1 MRIYQPVLFVGLGGT
16 GNRIGAE
23 LERTLRRELC
33 GPDGTLLT
41 NGGQRAPFQLPDCIQ
56 FVYADYSEAELNQ
69 LPHLSTRG
77 SEAAPYTHT
86 SRAIH
91 DLLPAG
97 MSSSPE
103 VTRTLRVSVH
113 DEVSEWLPPTV
124 GEPRVAP
131 LHAGAGQ
138 LPTVGRSAL
147 FATLREGLEPVLRP
161 LRDAIG
167 AIGHSGGDL
176 RELGGGHI
184 KGCDVFVAFSVSG
197 GTGAGIFYDFLHLIG
212 REFQRSFKQ
221 SMDGVKIYPLV
232 VMPSA
237 FPPEAGGGRAAELN
251 ASRALVDISRLV
263 DSQNAPDAPDQFG
276 DVLQPQG
283 PGIRYPGGEV
293 VTLRPSTMQ
302 TAILF
307 GRPVGLQPEDLRRSI
322 SAIVMSLIGTELG
335 DDQATGRAEGNF
347 QSFAA
352 SFVNQ
357 AVERATPSRSGIG
370 HRGMSTSLAA
380 SLTVPVDDLAEIV
393 AGRLL
398 AAGVRGMAEEARRH
412 SADGRGRVTEMFRS
426 AGIGPLWE
434 REPRPIADPDP
445 LPRGGRAIG
454 QALRDRQDD
463 MDDALRRLESDL
475 NRDMP
480 RLVEEFRPAA
490 ATRGLLAQLGPFHLD
505 KVLTGVPDHQD
516 RVAAVGLVGMLDNRR
531 NQPERPEHVQFTPP
545 SVPPIRRSLGGITP
559 ARWGDAD
566 VQACVADQ
574 NAWYRYR
581 ANQLWHAAWK
591 EYESRWRP
599 QLARAVRETGELV
612 RALQSHEEEE
622 SRLFADRRKELYRD
636 DRKGVS
642 YLLPPQDS
650 LRSFYDDVFERL
662 MQQYGLPEGSEAAG
676 LLERMIEPSVWQRAL
691 DLVRRSPDE
700 AVREVK
706 QVIEG
711 RVKRLFTERSVLD
724 ERPLLPSLGD
734 LLLAAAGEAEM
745 GSAIDGKWLTQFR
758 SQLAG
763 LLSVGFVPDGNGP
776 LKILIVHPSTQALS
790 RAERYL
796 AQALSLPREPAQTI
810 EFRAVPTDSITV
822 VLFRSG
828 MSLTDISEVG
838 KVLRLWSDA
847 RDLAS
852 PEDALDWRQ
861 RLGYEDDWLASTEE
875 DRKRILHRLLCMVWN
890 GQVQWAGDPASPRA
904 LRFLLQD
911 GGTATMTLELD
922 EAEDGV
928 SSWVNLL
935 RAYERFALLDE
946 GSIVDDVCGRLMQ
959 AQPKGLTKSP
969 AAPSRLFRL
978 LVHEV
983 APQQLKLIRELG
995 QERDGED
1002 EAWLAPSRHFWME
1015 TFDGAL
1021 HLPFPGVK
1029 KPTRR
1034 SLWELLRAADRK
1046 RRNLGDAHGR
1056 AQPKWHDE
1064 APATAQPATVT
1075 DEGPNGYGNR
1085 AFTPHEDRRGAGH
1098 DSRPDDGFRGRP
1110 RPGHRPRARH
1120 WEDET
1125 QAPPPATDPRSAF
1138 AHAEHDERFERF
1150 DRDDRF
1156 AEDPA
1161 PPPAAGRNTR
1171 YTDDDEDAFT
1181 DEHRDRFTD
1190 ERDEAPA
1197 GPRGTGFAGFTDEF
1211 TDELADGADGD
1222 AGAAGEDPLDGGAGG
1237 AREGAW

>member
-1 MRIYQPVLFVGLGGT
+1 MRIYQPMLFVGLGGT

-41 NGGQRAPFQLPDCIQ
+41 NSGQRAPFQLPDCIQ
-56 FVYADYSEAELNQ
+56 FVYADYSDAELNQ

-77 SEAAPYTHT
+77 AEAAPYTHT
-86 SRAIH
+86 ARAIH

-97 MSSSPE
+97 MSGSPE
-103 VTRTLRVSVH
+103 VTRALRVTIH
-113 DEVSEWLPPTV
+113 DDVSEWLPPAM

-138 LPTVGRSAL
+138 LPTVGRAAL

-184 KGCDVFVAFSVSG
+184 RGCDVFVAFSVSG

-212 REFQRSFKQ
+212 REFQRSFRQ

-263 DSQNAPDAPDQFG
+263 DSQNAPDAPEQFG
-276 DVLQPQG
+276 DVIQPSG
-283 PGIRYPGGEV
+283 AGVRFPGGGLV
-293 VTLRPSTMQ
+293 NLRPSTMQ

-335 DDQATGRAEGNF
+335 DDRASGRAEGDY

-352 SFVNQ
+352 SFVNK

-398 AAGVRGMAEEARRH
+398 AAGVRDMAEAARRP
-412 SADGRGRVTEMFRS
+412 SAEGARRVTEMFRN

-434 REPRPIADPDP
+434 REPRSVADPDP

-463 MDDALRRLESDL
+463 MEDALRRLEHDL
-475 NRDMP
+475 SRDMP

-490 ATRGLLAQLGPFHLD
+490 AVRGALPQLGPFRLE
-505 KVLTGVPDHQD
+505 KVLTGMPDHEE
-516 RVAAVGLVGMLDNRR
+516 RVAQAGLVGMLDNRR
-531 NQPERPEHVQFTPP
+531 NQPERPKNVQFAPP

-566 VQACVADQ
+566 VQTCVAEQ

-591 EYESRWRP
+591 EYEIRWRP
-599 QLARAVRETGELV
+599 QLGRAMREVGELV
-612 RALQSHEEEE
+612 RALMAHEDEEG
-622 SRLFADRRKELYRD
+622 RIFADRRKELYRD

-650 LRSFYDDVFERL
+650 LRSFYDAVFERL
-662 MQQYGLPEGSEAAG
+662 MQQYGLPEGSDSAG
-676 LLERMIEPSVWQRAL
+676 LLERMIEPTTWQRSL
-691 DLVRRSPDE
+691 DLVRRSPRE

-711 RVKRLFTERSVLD
+711 RVKRLFTEPSVVD
-724 ERPLLPSLGD
+724 ERPLLPSLGE
-734 LLLAAAGEAEM
+734 LLLAAAGEVEM
-745 GSAIDGKWLTQFR
+745 GSVVDELWLAQFR

-776 LKILIVHPSTQALS
+776 LKILIVHPSTQALT

-796 AQALSLPREPAQTI
+796 GQALSLPREPGQTI

-838 KVLRLWSDA
+838 KVLRLWAEA
-847 RDLAS
+847 RDEAS

-890 GQVQWAGDPASPRA
+890 GQVTWRGDPASPSA
-904 LRFLLQD
+904 LRFRLQD
-911 GGTATMTLELD
+911 GGDATMTLELD

-946 GSIVDDVCGRLMQ
+946 GQIVDEVCEQLMR
-959 AQPKGLTKSP
+959 AQPNGLTKSP
-969 AAPSRLFRL
+969 VAPSPLFQL

-983 APQQLKLIRELG
+983 APEQHALIQELAE
-995 QERDGED
+995 ERGE
-1002 EAWLAPSRHFWME
+1002 EGESWLAPTRHFWAE
-1015 TFDGAL
+1015 TFEGAL
-1021 HLPFPGVK
+1021 QLPFPGVK
-1029 KPTRR
+1029 KATRR

-1046 RRNLGDAHGR
+1046 KRGQAAGRGRPRRAT
-1056 AQPKWHDE
+1056 E
-1064 APATAQPATVT
+1064 A
-1075 DEGPNGYGNR
+1075 DGSPNGYGGR
-1085 AFTPHEDRRGAGH
+1085 AFTPHE
-1098 DSRPDDGFRGRP
+1098 
-1110 RPGHRPRARH
+1110 HRPH
-1120 WEDET
+1120 EHLPED
-1125 QAPPPATDPRSAF
+1125 
-1138 AHAEHDERFERF
+1138 
-1150 DRDDRF
+1150 DRDDRDDHDDHGGRGRPPQQQQRPRQRWQDEWQGEEQGRRRR
-1156 AEDPA
+1156 AEAEEEWQEDVEGPEPGRPPSA
-1161 PPPAAGRNTR
+1161 PRAGLGKERPTHDR
-1171 YTDDDEDAFT
+1171 SAHDRSTHDRSAYRRSTDEWSDDERSADEWSADAPFT
-1181 DEHRDRFTD
+1181 DR
-1190 ERDEAPA
+1190 
-1197 GPRGTGFAGFTDEF
+1197 
-1211 TDELADGADGD
+1211 LADD
-1222 AGAAGEDPLDGGAGG
+1222 EPLDDSAGG
-1237 AREGAW
+1237 TREEAS